1 MKFKSSSFFLKI
13 AAIGLAL
20 SFGVSAYAEMP
31 REELVHAYH
40 LLKTANS
47 NYAGH
52 RATAIK
58 EVEAAGRSLG
68 LELGGDVSK
77 GERQWLS
84 DKQMS
89 EAQRL
94 LRDARDKLETSDRTR
109 VARHLEVAIKE
120 VDAAL
125 AVK

>member
-1 MKFKSSSFFLKI
+1 
-13 AAIGLAL
+13 
-20 SFGVSAYAEMP
+20 
-31 REELVHAYH
+31 
-40 LLKTANS
+40 
-47 NYAGH
+47 
-52 RATAIK
+52 
-58 EVEAAGRSLG
+58 
-68 LELGGDVSK
+68 
-77 GERQWLS
+77 
-84 DKQMS
+84 MS